1 MLTAR
6 LWLAVNYFN
15 RETGIDQAVGIAG
28 HPYLHIHD
36 DYCMGLC
43 DGPTGP
49 PSATCICNSAV
60 KFAKTIYMMAAEQGD
75 NRCVGAGTGPWWCAA
90 GLEGTR
96 NGGFYGN
103 DDHMNVRAHTYYAQN
118 DFFWCLQRDSNS
130 QSPDPTR
137 PAC

>member
-1 MLTAR
+1 M
-6 LWLAVNYFN
+6 NYFN
-15 RETGIDQAVGIAG
+15 RDTGIDSAVGIAG

-36 DYCMGLC
+36 NYCFFGV
-43 DGPTGP
+43 
-49 PSATCICNSAV
+49 CNSAV
-60 KFAKTIYMMAAEQGD
+60 KYAKTIYLMGSEQGD
-75 NRCVGAGTGPWWCAA
+75 NRCVGSGTGPWWCNA

-103 DDHMNVRAHTYYAQN
+103 DGHMNVRAHNYYAEN